1 MIEKSIVR
9 EVIVDFHERQLPAY
23 TRRMLDLAC
32 PENKIRCLTGVRRS
46 GKTFAFYQLIDD
58 LLKQNIQKQ
67 RILYVN
73 FEDERLL
80 PLSASDFSTIL
91 NTYYETYPTFKEQ
104 KIFVFFDEIQNISQ
118 WEKFVRRLHDSENV
132 QISLT
137 GSSSRL
143 LSREIATALRGRTL
157 AYEIFPFAFAE
168 FLRAKDIPDNIISS
182 KGRAQVV
189 SAFEAYLLRGGF
201 PEVVGYAEE
210 FRLKTLQEYFNLI
223 LYKDLIERYE
233 IRNYALVKYLL
244 RFLLA
249 NNANPFSVNKFY
261 NDSKS
266 QGYQI
271 SKDTIHNYLS
281 YLEDAYCFS
290 FVSIFSESLRARQ
303 VNYRK
308 IYAID
313 HGLVTALT
321 GSRSY
326 NTGRLL
332 ETMVYN
338 ELRRKYD
345 REQVFY
351 YRTSGGEEIDFL
363 TTKQGIVTT
372 VIQVCEQLADPGTRN
387 REIRALLAAMQELD
401 LTEALLIT
409 RDHSETLSENGKTIR
424 MMPFYVWALE
434 QNKVSQSQKQ

>member
-1 MIEKSIVR
+1 MLEKSVVR
-9 EVIVDFHERQLPAY
+9 EIIVDFHERQLPAY
-23 TRRMLDLAC
+23 TPRLIDLTC

-46 GKTFAFYQLIDD
+46 GKTFVFYQLIDD
-58 LLKQNIQKQ
+58 LLKQKIEKQ
-67 RILYVN
+67 RILYIN

-91 NTYYETYPTFKEQ
+91 NTYFETYPAFKEQ
-104 KIFVFFDEIQNISQ
+104 KVFLFFDEIQNIAN
-118 WEKFVRRLHDSENV
+118 WEKFIRRVQDAENV
-132 QISLT
+132 QINLT

-157 AYEIFPFAFAE
+157 TYEIFPFGFAE
-168 FLRAKDIPDNIISS
+168 FLRSNNISDNLHSS
-182 KGRAQVV
+182 KGRAQVTN
-189 SAFEAYLLRGGF
+189 AFETYLHRGGF
-201 PEVVGYAEE
+201 PEVIDYREE

-233 IRNYALVKYLL
+233 IRNYAFVKYLL

-261 NDSKS
+261 LHSKS

-290 FVSIFSESLRARQ
+290 LVSIISESVRARQ

-313 HGLVTALT
+313 HGLVTAMT
-321 GSRSY
+321 SSRSY

-338 ELRRKYD
+338 QLRRKYD

-351 YRTSGGEEIDFL
+351 YRTLHGEEIDFV
-363 TTKQGIVTT
+363 TTKQGVVTEL
-372 VIQVCEQLADPGTRN
+372 IQVCEQLTDPLTRN
-387 REIRALLAAMQELD
+387 REIGALLSAMQEFD
-401 LTEALLIT
+401 IPEAKIIT
-409 RDHSETLSENGKTIR
+409 RDNSETQSEKGRTIR
-424 MMPFYVWALE
+424 MIPFFAWALQ
-434 QNKVSQSQKQ
+434 QNKVN